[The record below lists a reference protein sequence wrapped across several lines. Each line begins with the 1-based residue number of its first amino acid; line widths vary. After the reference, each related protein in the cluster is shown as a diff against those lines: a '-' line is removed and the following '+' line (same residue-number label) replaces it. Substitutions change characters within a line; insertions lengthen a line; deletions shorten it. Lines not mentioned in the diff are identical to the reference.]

1 MARLI
6 RNTAILAKIET
17 TAGTDAAPTGAAN
30 ALLISNASF
39 EISYNNVGRDVIRG
53 FLGGSEQ
60 LAGTRFVKATFDVE
74 ISGSGTA
81 GTAPAWGPLLLGC
94 AMAEVT
100 NAAYVEY
107 SPVSTGLK
115 TLSIYYHLDGLV
127 HKMLGC
133 MGTVELAMGEG
144 ERPMLKFVFTGIDGG
159 TAAMANPTQTLTA
172 WTTPLVIMDP
182 NTGDIKL
189 GSTYAAGVITAG
201 TVYTSRGISLQL
213 GNDVKSIALLGGQ
226 SVDIT
231 NRETTGSVQ
240 LELTAAQEVTLMTD
254 VNANALT
261 SLSFEHGTAA
271 GGKVAIYAPSVQ
283 RTNPKHV
290 DYQGRAHMGLDLR
303 LLPVSGNDELR
314 IIAS

>member
-6 RNTAILAKIET
+6 RNTAILAKIEVT
-17 TAGTDAAPTGAAN
+17 SGTDAVPTGAAN

-39 EISYNNVGRDVIRG
+39 EINYNNVSRDLVRG
-53 FLGGSEQ
+53 FIGGSEQ
-60 LAGTRFVKATFDVE
+60 LAGTRFVKAMFEVE
-74 ISGSGTA
+74 ISGSGAA

-100 NAAYVEY
+100 NAGYVEY

-115 TLSIYYHLDGLV
+115 TLTIYYHRDGLV

-144 ERPMLKFVFTGIDGG
+144 ERPLLKFAFTGIDGG
-159 TAAMANPTQTLTA
+159 ALAGANPTQTLTA
-172 WTTPLVIMDP
+172 WKTPLVIMDQ

-189 GSTYAAGVITAG
+189 GGTYAAGAISAG
-201 TVYTSRGISLQL
+201 TVYTSRGLNLQL
-213 GNDVKSIALLGGQ
+213 GNDVKPIALLGGQ

-271 GGKVAIYAPSVQ
+271 GGKVLIYAPAVQ
-283 RTNPKHV
+283 RINPKHV
-290 DYQGRAHMGLDLR
+290 DYEGRAHVGLDLR
-303 LLPVSGNDELR
+303 MLPINGNDELR
-314 IIAS
+314 IVTS